1 MDFLGRVH
9 GYLPG
14 KGKAIDIGAGWCN
27 LTELLQAEGM
37 DVLALDVK
45 DMSIVD
51 GIDPVIYDGVRIP
64 FEDDTFHLA
73 LLITVLHHTPR
84 PAEII
89 KEARRVARSIVI
101 IEDVYTSTFGKYWTF
116 VMDSLVN
123 LEFFGHP
130 HSNKSDRQW
139 RALFDELGLSL
150 KDAKYQRSFLVFK
163 HATYYLEKQR

>member
-1 MDFLGRVH
+1 MDFLGRVN

-27 LTELLQAEGM
+27 LTELLQTNGM
-37 DVLALDVK
+37 EVLALDVK

-64 FEDDTFHLA
+64 FEDDTFDLA
-73 LLITVLHHTPR
+73 LLITVLHHTAR
-84 PAEII
+84 PDVII
-89 KEARRVARSIVI
+89 KEALRVARSIVI
-101 IEDVYTSTFGKYWTF
+101 IEDVYSSTFGKYWTF

-123 LEFFGHP
+123 LEFIGHP
-130 HSNKSDRQW
+130 HSNKCDRQW

-163 HATYYLEKQR
+163 HATYYLEK